1 MVLRLLLVDDDPR
14 FRQLARRVLAGEG
27 LVLVGE
33 AGDGQEALRLA
44 AALSPDVVLLDIGLP
59 DIDGA
64 EVARR
69 LPSPP
74 AGPVVILIS
83 SRDAE
88 YGVRMARGVALG
100 FLAKSALSSAAVLGL
115 VGA

>member
-14 FRQLARRVLAGEG
+14 FRQLARRALAGGE
-27 LVLVGE
+27 LELVGE
-33 AGDGQEALRLA
+33 AGDGAEALRLV
-44 AALSPDVVLLDIGLP
+44 AALAPDVVLLDIGLP
-59 DIDGA
+59 DLDGA

-69 LPSPP
+69 LPGPP

-83 SRDAE
+83 SRDAD
-88 YGVRMARGVALG
+88 YGVRMARGVARG
-100 FLAKSALSSAAVLGL
+100 FLAKSALSSAAVIEL